1 MARRKITEEAAERT
15 QAASDE
21 ESSNDSE
28 QERDQLTQRMPPALR
43 EELDRFADEHGMSR
57 NAAVNL
63 FIRQGLNRQG

>member
-1 MARRKITEEAAERT
+1 MARRKITEEAAEQT

-21 ESSNDSE
+21 DNE
-28 QERDQLTQRMPPALR
+28 QERDQLTQRMPPGLR

-63 FIRQGLNRQG
+63 FIKQGLNRQS